1 MVCEMLGIQEAIVVQ
16 VASRRPLQYLRFQGE
31 DLRFDTNVH
40 CKLCDIMLCVV
51 YIYMYMYM

>member
-1 MVCEMLGIQEAIVVQ
+1 MLGIQEAIVVQ